1 MQSELF
7 QQRLKRLRKEKGITL
22 ERLAKEI
29 GTTKVTLSRY
39 ENGDRSPKLEFVAAL
54 SKYFNVEM
62 TWLAGVYEGK
72 VSEIKIDNTLKDNFN
87 KELNKE
93 QDGKH
98 TKPIETFRIQS
109 QLQPPRQQKVLECA
123 EEQLEE
129 QKKEE
134 EEAKVKKS
142 ADKTSKS
149 KVAPFKAH
157 VDGIIKEETHEYEE
171 VNVTGFLAAGK
182 GTLNYDKTNPI
193 ACTRVRSCEVPDK
206 YDLAFQITGDSM
218 EPHFKDGEIAYVLTD
233 EPFIDKKIY
242 AVEVEHEAYI
252 KKVYK
257 HSDSFTLVSL
267 NNDVDKDG
275 KLLYPD
281 IEVTEDDEF
290 YIIGRVI

>member
-1 MQSELF
+1 MQSFGKILKKLRQDSNLTIEELA
-7 QQRLKRLRKEKGITL
+7 QKLNKIY
-22 ERLAKEI
+22 
-29 GTTKVTLSRY
+29 GTKLSKSSISRW
-39 ENGDRSPKLEFVAAL
+39 ENSGADPKLEFVRIL
-54 SKYFNVEM
+54 TDFFKVESSVFFGSYN
-62 TWLAGVYEGK
+62 TNSIDTL
-72 VSEIKIDNTLKDNFN
+72 SEINATS
-87 KELNKE
+87 
-93 QDGKH
+93 
-98 TKPIETFRIQS
+98 S

-142 ADKTSKS
+142 ENKS
-149 KVAPFKAH
+149 KVAPFKKS
-157 VDGIIKEETHEYEE
+157 VGDVLEEDSEYED
-171 VNVTGFLAAGK
+171 VNVMGLLTAGK

-218 EPHFKDGEIAYVLTD
+218 EPSFKDGEVAYVVTD
-233 EPFIDKKIY
+233 APFVDKRIY

-267 NNDVDKDG
+267 NNDVDNDG

>member
-1 MQSELF
+1 MQSFGKILKKLRQDSNLTIEELA
-7 QQRLKRLRKEKGITL
+7 QKLNKIY
-22 ERLAKEI
+22 
-29 GTTKVTLSRY
+29 GTKLSKSSISRW
-39 ENGDRSPKLEFVAAL
+39 ENSGADPKLEFVRIL
-54 SKYFNVEM
+54 TDFFKVESSVFFGSYN
-62 TWLAGVYEGK
+62 TTSIDTL
-72 VSEIKIDNTLKDNFN
+72 SEINVTS
-87 KELNKE
+87 
-93 QDGKH
+93 
-98 TKPIETFRIQS
+98 S
-109 QLQPPRQQKVLECA
+109 QLQHPRQQKVLECA

-129 QKKEE
+129 QRKE

-157 VDGIIKEETHEYEE
+157 VDDIIKEETHEYEE

-267 NNDVDKDG
+267 NNDVDNDG